1 MLITTTLRYAGALVL
16 ASAAA
21 GIVFEEVGRRRDRDR
36 MPRVGRSVDIGGR
49 SLNIYCSGEGS
60 VAAYNPRRRDGAGDE
75 ETGVRPIRIFQSIAA
90 GVLGRVAFQGGLA
103 TAVLGAC
110 LHFFIAFVVVLTFY
124 LASRRAPVLTR
135 HAVVCGLLYGLVVY
149 LVMNFVVVPLSAA
162 SAAPPS
168 VPVLVNG
175 LLIHA
180 FGVGLPAALF
190 VRAAGT

>member
-1 MLITTTLRYAGALVL
+1 MGSSRAILYGTLVVGVLDALDAV
-16 ASAAA
+16 
-21 GIVFEEVGRRRDRDR
+21 VFFGLR
-36 MPRVGRSVDIGGR
+36 
-49 SLNIYCSGEGS
+49 
-60 VAAYNPRRRDGAGDE
+60 
-75 ETGVRPIRIFQSIAA
+75 GVRPIRIFQSIAA
-90 GVLGRVAFQGGLA
+90 GVLGRAAFQGGLA

-135 HAVVCGLLYGLVVY
+135 HAVVSGLLYGLVVY
-149 LVMNFVVVPLSAA
+149 LVMNLVVVPLSAA

-180 FGVGLPAALF
+180 FGVGLPTALF
-190 VRAAGT
+190 VRAAGPGDGSGA